1 MENCDVC
8 IINLKKDYGRY
19 LSAQYTKD
27 IFGGKIIEAT
37 DCNNLNDTGHVS
49 MWKDLNTYTQSA
61 KQTKKQILQ
70 NFYDTSINQYILIF
84 EDDIYLHNDLF
95 DNHQRNNIFTQINLF
110 IKKNIPKLLYF
121 GISKEFTSTNN
132 STDKLI
138 FTSFSDKFTKTIKLC
153 SGAYGFMLRKDMIPH
168 VIMRIDNPIFDTNPF
183 DIYCLS
189 YISYVYPSESY
200 VIDPQLVVPD
210 ISHSNIRRNFD
221 QQLMWKAL
229 KTNEINYF
237 VPIIGIMY
245 INVISKESFEYF
257 NKMMTCVTPIIKL
270 IYYCNGS
277 NTEFHKTIDIA
288 KSEKIYSSIEICYNV
303 FTNTDIVIKHYS
315 GKKLM
320 DLLFENKSYNSL
332 KILNNKGIELFYV
345 NYLKGS
351 TGEKVIVEDL

>member
-1 MENCDVC
+1 MAT
-8 IINLKKDYGRY
+8 IFRY
-19 LSAQYTKD
+19 R
-27 IFGGKIIEAT
+27 
-37 DCNNLNDTGHVS
+37 
-49 MWKDLNTYTQSA
+49 
-61 KQTKKQILQ
+61 
-70 NFYDTSINQYILIF
+70 
-84 EDDIYLHNDLF
+84 LHNA
-95 DNHQRNNIFTQINLF
+95 
-110 IKKNIPKLLYF
+110 LYF

-257 NKMMTCVTPIIKL
+257 NKMMIISE
-270 IYYCNGS
+270 IYYLSVQIGKQCIRIPINKLYIKKEQVYVLKGQG
-277 NTEFHKTIDIA
+277 IP
-288 KSEKIYSSIEICYNV
+288 KIIEHDVYNV
-303 FTNTDIVIKHYS
+303 SYKGDIIINIIFT
-315 GKKLM
+315 
-320 DLLFENKSYNSL
+320 
-332 KILNNKGIELFYV
+332 
-345 NYLKGS
+345 
-351 TGEKVIVEDL
+351 